1 MEDRRVKRNDAKKRM
16 KGLFLAVALLLS
28 ALLPIQAGPVETAA
42 FAEAAAPGVVR
53 VLLTQLNLTDRLNVA
68 TDGSYSVEPGGLTFQ
83 RGSQLIIS
91 SAQGTLML
99 YYEGMAMDAG
109 QQLILRRHALTDTQE
124 NGLRLNGNY
133 SLFAGD
139 LHISMN
145 NGTLKAVLHIPLEEY
160 LLGVVPYE
168 MSDTF
173 PLEALK
179 AQAVTARTYALR
191 KALGT
196 QQQDYDLV
204 DNTNDQVFKGF
215 NPGNE
220 QAIQAVQATEGV
232 LSYFNGTL
240 AESFYSA
247 SNGGQTELAQHVWD
261 GETQGLSVIKDD
273 PYDLANPLSVVKSYR
288 APKTWNQDAQN
299 DALAT
304 LLKTAVAGQLAGMG
318 YDSDI
323 NNIRIAAIE
332 SVTAHT
338 PKYEEPS
345 RLMTRLGVTLKVEGR
360 KQIPATLAETDVSFV
375 GEASAT
381 PSPIATP
388 QAPQWGSMGPVP
400 QNITVD
406 LPIFPDVE
414 TALDLSIQGTGNE
427 IVTVTETE
435 DSFVIES
442 RRFGHGVGMSQR
454 GAEVMARDHGFS
466 YAQILEFYYPG
477 ISFVKATAQAVLQP
491 PIAAAFLATPGPAAT
506 PTPRPTLMPVSATP
520 GPNQWR
526 VKVTLIGANSSLNL
540 RDTPSLNGNV
550 VMLLYYGQK
559 LLVLEE
565 LPDGWLHVKTD
576 AAEGYVMASFVEK
589 DE

>member
-1 MEDRRVKRNDAKKRM
+1 MEGRRVKRNGVINRI
-16 KGLFLAVALLLS
+16 KGLLLAAALLFS
-28 ALLPIQAGPVETAA
+28 VLLPLGAGPTNVSA
-42 FAEAAAPGVVR
+42 FAEDAVPGVVR

-91 SAQGTLML
+91 STQGTLTL

-109 QQLILRRHALTDTQE
+109 QQLVLRRHALNDDQE
-124 NGLRLNGNY
+124 NGLRLNNNY
-133 SLFAGD
+133 GLFMGD
-139 LHISMN
+139 LHVSIKD
-145 NGTLKAVLHIPLEEY
+145 GALRAVLHIPLEEY

-191 KALGT
+191 KAGGA
-196 QQQDYDLV
+196 QQQEYDLV

-220 QAIQAVQATEGV
+220 QAIQAVKATEGV
-232 LSYFNGTL
+232 LSYFNGAL

-261 GETQGLSVIKDD
+261 GETQNLSVIKDD

-288 APKTWNQDAQN
+288 APKSWAADAQS

-304 LLKTAVAGQLAGMG
+304 LLKTAVSGQLAALG
-318 YDSDI
+318 YDGDI
-323 NNIRIAAIE
+323 NNIRISAIE

-360 KQIPATLAETDVSFV
+360 KQIPATLAETDVSFL
-375 GEASAT
+375 GAASAA
-381 PSPIATP
+381 PSPAATP

-400 QNITVD
+400 QSITVD

-427 IVTVTETE
+427 LVTVTETE

-454 GAEVMARDHGFS
+454 GAEEMARDHGFS

-477 ISFVKATAQAVLQP
+477 ISFVKTNAQASLQP

-506 PTPRPTLMPVSATP
+506 PTPRPTLMPVSQTP
-520 GPNQWR
+520 GPSQWQ